1 MVWPVNMRYEKCK
14 DSNEVQLTVIDF
26 GLDRSTDNDPHATS
40 ERTIL
45 MRFYKSPAEALAAL
59 IKPNNGLAKAMWDCY
74 SSEYEISDL
83 TIQVNNDYI
92 SLDDEYCDDE
102 CVNIVLSDAVIS
114 ELTELFE
121 FKEPDVF
128 TVNVP
133 MQYSRSKVL
142 ELAKAAM
149 KDTPIASDDVIISE
163 FIGCIECS
171 TSANDLPEIETVIE
185 QLVNCGA
192 IDAVNHN

>member
-1 MVWPVNMRYEKCK
+1 MVWPVTMHYEKSK
-14 DSNEVQLTVIDF
+14 ESDEVTLTAQDYGANRYSEHGPNERI
-26 GLDRSTDNDPHATS
+26 
-40 ERTIL
+40 IM
-45 MRFYKSPAEALAAL
+45 MRIYENAADALAAL
-59 IKPNNGLAKAMWDCY
+59 IKPDNALSKAMWDVY
-74 SSEYEISDL
+74 SQSYEISDV
-83 TIQVNNDYI
+83 TIYI
-92 SLDDEYCDDE
+92 NGEFLSLDDTYCDDE
-102 CVNIVLSDAVIS
+102 CINLVFDEQQIA